1 MFNRLIRFLKYMG
14 KLGSLIEI
22 MRPVNS
28 LMVGLAIIVGAVV
41 TGGLALLSSID
52 ILVYAFLTGFAL
64 TGASMVINDYYD
76 REIDAVNE
84 PQRPIPSGRVNPDEA
99 LALTGML
106 SLIGL
111 GASYLVSF
119 HTFVIALFAWIIS
132 VLYAVWGKRTGF
144 LGNIMVSTCVALP
157 FIYGGVLMGNVGQ
170 GLVFSLIALLT
181 NLGREITKGI
191 VDIEGDSRSGIKT
204 IAVTRGDKTAANV
217 SIMFY
222 LSAVFLS
229 FLPIYLSMVSIF
241 YTLFIAVTDLGLIYV
256 SYSLFQDCS
265 RENSR
270 KMKQTVLYLM
280 LIGMIGFAAGN
291 II

>member
-84 PQRPIPSGRVNPDEA
+84 PQRPIPSGRVNTDEA
-99 LALTGML
+99 LALTGLL

-119 HTFVIALFAWIIS
+119 NTFGIALFAWIIS

-256 SYSLFQDCS
+256 SYSLFRDCS

>member
-84 PQRPIPSGRVNPDEA
+84 PQRPIPSGRVNPSEA

-111 GASYLVSF
+111 GASYFVSF
-119 HTFVIALFAWIIS
+119 HTFGIALFAWIIS

-170 GLVFSLIALLT
+170 GLIFSLIALLT
-181 NLGREITKGI
+181 NIGREITKGI
-191 VDIEGDSRSGIKT
+191 VDIEGDGRSGIKT
-204 IAVTRGDKTAANV
+204 IAVTRGDKTAAKV

-256 SYSLFQDCS
+256 SYSLFRDCS